1 MPDRM
6 PRKHRAARG
15 SRIGRAGATSGIP
28 LMRRPAASSGA
39 PGPHGNAAPMNQNG
53 VPRTGSPCATPSSS
67 FSTHC
72 LLIEM
77 TDSPAADPGLR
88 PTESVAAGMFRG
100 MKTTAPLL
108 VGIIPLAFILG
119 TQGAQHGLTSIGMAL
134 MAGLNFAGGSEFAA
148 VALWSAAP
156 SFVVIFITTWLI
168 NCRHIVLG
176 AALTPWMERQKL
188 SVPKEMLA
196 FFIMCDETW
205 ALSMQDLNRRRK
217 AGLAAEKVFS
227 WPFHMGVGL
236 TLWSTWWFTAGV
248 GAAFGGAMGDLTRW
262 GFMMAFPAT
271 FIGLVVAMRPA
282 LKKSLPMAV
291 SAVAAALSSL
301 WLPLHWSILIATVLG
316 LGTALLKHD

>member
-1 MPDRM
+1 
-6 PRKHRAARG
+6 
-15 SRIGRAGATSGIP
+15 
-28 LMRRPAASSGA
+28 
-39 PGPHGNAAPMNQNG
+39 
-53 VPRTGSPCATPSSS
+53 
-67 FSTHC
+67 
-72 LLIEM
+72 M
-77 TDSPAADPGLR
+77 TDSSTADPGLR
-88 PTESVAAGMFRG
+88 HTETVAAGLIRG

-119 TQGAQHGLTSIGMAL
+119 TQGAQHGLTAVGMSL

-196 FFIMCDETW
+196 FFFMCDETW
-205 ALSMQDLNRRRK
+205 ALSMQDVNRRRK
-217 AGLAAEKVFS
+217 AGLPADKIFS

-236 TLWSTWWFTAGV
+236 TLWSSWWFTAGV
-248 GAAFGGAMGDLTRW
+248 GALFGGALGDLSRW

-271 FIGLVVAMRPA
+271 FIGLVVSMRPT
-282 LKKSLPMAV
+282 LRKSLPMAV
-291 SAVAAALSSL
+291 SAVAAALASL
-301 WLPLHWSILIATVLG
+301 WLPLHWSILIATILG
-316 LGTALLKHD
+316 LGTAVVKND